1 MTEYKK
7 RAVCPVCPHHCS
19 LKEGQYGRCRARK
32 NEKGTIICVNYG
44 KITALALDPVEKKPL
59 RHFFPGSMIL
69 SAGSYGCNLSCPF
82 CQNYQISMAGSKE
95 KETADYV
102 TDEAAAEIPDFREMS
117 PEELAELA
125 EALRGRGNI
134 GVAFTYNEPLVGYE
148 FVRDTARLVRR
159 RGMKNILVTNGTAE
173 LPVLEELLSCI
184 DAMNIDLK
192 GFTRDYYRKLG
203 GDLDTV
209 KAFIKRAAQ
218 VCHVELTTLIV
229 PGENDSLEEME
240 RQAGW
245 IAGVDPDIVLH
256 VTRFFPRYRMADRK
270 ATDVE
275 LVYRLRDAAGKY
287 LKHVYT
293 GNC

>member
-1 MTEYKK
+1 MTEYEK

-82 CQNYQISMAGSKE
+82 CQNYQISMAGSEE
-95 KETADYV
+95 KEAADYV
-102 TDEAAAEIPDFREMS
+102 TDEAAAGVPDFREIT

-125 EALRGRGNI
+125 EDLRGRGNI

-159 RGMKNILVTNGTAE
+159 RGMKNVLVTNGTAE
-173 LPVLEELLSCI
+173 LPVLEEILPYI

-192 GFTRDYYRKLG
+192 GFTQDYYRKLG

-209 KAFIKRAAQ
+209 KDFIKRAAQ

-229 PGENDSLEEME
+229 PGENDSEEEME
-240 RQAGW
+240 QQAGW

-256 VTRFFPRYRMADRK
+256 VTRFFPRYRMKDRS
-270 ATDVE
+270 ATDVKTI
-275 LVYRLRDAAGKY
+275 YRLRDAAGKN
-287 LKHVYT
+287 LKYVYT

>member
-82 CQNYQISMAGSKE
+82 CQNYQISMAGSEE
-95 KETADYV
+95 KEAADYV
-102 TDEAAAEIPDFREMS
+102 TDEAAAGIPDFREMS

-125 EALRGRGNI
+125 EDLRGRGNI

-173 LPVLEELLSCI
+173 LPVLEELLPCI

-192 GFTRDYYRKLG
+192 GFTQDYYRKLG

-209 KAFIKRAAQ
+209 KAFIKCAAQ

>member
-82 CQNYQISMAGSKE
+82 CQNYQISMAGSEE
-95 KETADYV
+95 KEAADYV
-102 TDEAAAEIPDFREMS
+102 TDEAAAGVPDFREMS

-125 EALRGRGNI
+125 EDLRGRGNI

-159 RGMKNILVTNGTAE
+159 RGMKNVLVTNGTGE
-173 LPVLEELLSCI
+173 IPVLEELLPCI

-192 GFTRDYYRKLG
+192 GFTQDYYRKLG

-209 KAFIKRAAQ
+209 KAFIKCAAQ

>member
-1 MTEYKK
+1 M
-7 RAVCPVCPHHCS
+7 
-19 LKEGQYGRCRARK
+19 
-32 NEKGTIICVNYG
+32 
-44 KITALALDPVEKKPL
+44 
-59 RHFFPGSMIL
+59 
-69 SAGSYGCNLSCPF
+69 
-82 CQNYQISMAGSKE
+82 
-95 KETADYV
+95 
-102 TDEAAAEIPDFREMS
+102 
-117 PEELAELA
+117 
-125 EALRGRGNI
+125 
-134 GVAFTYNEPLVGYE
+134 
-148 FVRDTARLVRR
+148 
-159 RGMKNILVTNGTAE
+159 
-173 LPVLEELLSCI
+173 
-184 DAMNIDLK
+184 
-192 GFTRDYYRKLG
+192 
-203 GDLDTV
+203 

-256 VTRFFPRYRMADRK
+256 VTRFFPRYRMTDRK

>member
-19 LKEGQYGRCRARK
+19 LKERQYGRCRARK

-82 CQNYQISMAGSKE
+82 CQNYQISMAGSEE
-95 KETADYV
+95 KEAADYV
-102 TDEAAAEIPDFREMS
+102 TDEAAAGVPDFREMS

-125 EALRGRGNI
+125 EDLRGRGNI

-159 RGMKNILVTNGTAE
+159 RGMKNVLVTNGTGE
-173 LPVLEELLSCI
+173 IPVLEELLPCI

-192 GFTRDYYRKLG
+192 GFTQDYYRKLG

-245 IAGVDPDIVLH
+245 IAAVDPDIVLH
-256 VTRFFPRYRMADRK
+256 VTRFFPQYRMKDRN
-270 ATDVE
+270 ATDVKTI
-275 LVYRLRDAAGKY
+275 YRLRDAAGKY

>member
-82 CQNYQISMAGSKE
+82 CQNYQISMAGSEE
-95 KETADYV
+95 KEAADYV
-102 TDEAAAEIPDFREMS
+102 TDEAAAGVPDFREMS

-125 EALRGRGNI
+125 EDLRGRGNI

-159 RGMKNILVTNGTAE
+159 RGMKNVLVTNGTAE
-173 LPVLEELLSCI
+173 LPVLEELLPCI

-192 GFTRDYYRKLG
+192 GFTQDYYRKLG

-209 KAFIKRAAQ
+209 KAFIKCAAQ

-256 VTRFFPRYRMADRK
+256 VTRFFPRYRMKDRN
-270 ATDVE
+270 ATDVKTI
-275 LVYRLRDAAGKY
+275 YRLRDAAGKY